1 MYKSLDEI
9 IAENKS
15 DRGLEGLIQILYKNV
30 QERLLSTKEA
40 ASLASTTE
48 ERFMELVKQFHLD
61 E

>member
-1 MYKSLDEI
+1 MSKSLDEI

-15 DRGLEGLIQILYKNV
+15 DRGLEGLIRILYRNV
-30 QERLLSTKEA
+30 KERLLSLDEA

-48 ERFMELVKQFHLD
+48 ERFMELVEQFHLD

>member
-1 MYKSLDEI
+1 MSKSLDEI

-15 DRGLEGLIQILYKNV
+15 DRGLEGLIRILYRNV
-30 QERLLSTKEA
+30 QERLLSLNEA

-48 ERFMELVKQFHLD
+48 ERFMELVEQFHLD

>member
-1 MYKSLDEI
+1 MSKSLDEI

-15 DRGLEGLIQILYKNV
+15 DRGLEGLIRILYRNV
-30 QERLLSTKEA
+30 QERLLSVEEA
-40 ASLASTTE
+40 TLLASTTE

>member
-15 DRGLEGLIQILYKNV
+15 DRGLEGLIRILYKNV
-30 QERLLSTKEA
+30 KECLLSVEEA

-48 ERFMELVKQFHLD
+48 ERFMELVKQFHL
-61 E
+61 EE

>member
-15 DRGLEGLIQILYKNV
+15 DRGLEGLIRILYQNV
-30 QERLLSTKEA
+30 KERLLSVEEA

-48 ERFMELVKQFHLD
+48 ERFMELVKQFHL
-61 E
+61 EE

>member
-1 MYKSLDEI
+1 MSKSLDEI

-15 DRGLEGLIQILYKNV
+15 DRGLEGLIRILYRNV
-30 QERLLSTKEA
+30 KERLLSVEEA
-40 ASLASTTE
+40 ALLASTTE

>member
-1 MYKSLDEI
+1 MSKSLDEI

-15 DRGLEGLIQILYKNV
+15 DRGLEGLICILYRNV
-30 QERLLSTKEA
+30 KERLLSLDEA

-48 ERFMELVKQFHLD
+48 ERFMELVEQFHLD

>member
-9 IAENKS
+9 IAEKKS
-15 DRGLEGLIQILYKNV
+15 DRGLEGLIRILYKNV
-30 QERLLSTKEA
+30 KECLLSVEEA

-48 ERFMELVKQFHLD
+48 ERFMELVEQFHLD

>member
-15 DRGLEGLIQILYKNV
+15 DRGLEGLIRILYQNV
-30 QERLLSTKEA
+30 KECLLSVEEA

-48 ERFMELVKQFHLD
+48 ERFMELVKQFHL
-61 E
+61 EE

>member
-15 DRGLEGLIQILYKNV
+15 DRGLEGLIRILYRNV
-30 QERLLSTKEA
+30 QERLLSLDEA

-48 ERFMELVKQFHLD
+48 ERFMELVEQFNLN